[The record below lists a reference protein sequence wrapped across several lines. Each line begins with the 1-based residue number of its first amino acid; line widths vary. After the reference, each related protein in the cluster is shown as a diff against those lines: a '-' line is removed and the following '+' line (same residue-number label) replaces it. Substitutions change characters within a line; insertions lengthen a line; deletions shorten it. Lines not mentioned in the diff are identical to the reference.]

1 MGAAWEPLAV
11 RIGHSFARPELLVRA
26 LTHKSRIAG
35 NSRSDPTRDNE
46 QLEFLGDAVLG
57 FLVSEALLARFP
69 DYPEGK
75 LSKLKAWLV
84 SAAHL
89 LAIAEALHLGEYLQL
104 GRGEE
109 MSGGRSKRALLVNAV
124 EAILAAVYLD
134 GGMGAARAFVEV
146 HVLPADP
153 LLADGAPP
161 AVVDYKTLLQEKAQA
176 LKIAPPKYVTIA
188 ERGPEHAKRFTVEV
202 RVGKAGQ
209 ASAEGV
215 SKKEASQRAAEL
227 LLAQWNI

>member
-11 RIGHSFARPELLVRA
+11 RIGHSFDRPELLVRA

-89 LAIAEALHLGEYLQL
+89 LAIAEALNLGEYLQL

-134 GGMGAARAFVEV
+134 GGMGAARAFVEI
-146 HVLPADP
+146 HVLPAGP

-202 RVGKAGQ
+202 RVGKARQ

-227 LLAQWNI
+227 LLAQWNL